1 VRFLSS
7 PHGAKLNGWRK
18 KKNRFFFFFFV
29 CVSLFFNYSVDER
42 VFQLPQL
49 KTLMLDSNEIASI
62 PEIPRILCV
71 GLASLA
77 LDNNKLASLPASLAQ
92 CANLRRLS
100 LQCNSFSKCDHVLFC
115 FVVVV
120 STFSEVFRNL
130 PLNRLP
136 AVLFELTNLT
146 NLDLSENDLRDDD
159 AWDRFPRLVSSLSD
173 PI

>member
-1 VRFLSS
+1 
-7 PHGAKLNGWRK
+7 
-18 KKNRFFFFFFV
+18 
-29 CVSLFFNYSVDER
+29 VSLFFNYSVDER